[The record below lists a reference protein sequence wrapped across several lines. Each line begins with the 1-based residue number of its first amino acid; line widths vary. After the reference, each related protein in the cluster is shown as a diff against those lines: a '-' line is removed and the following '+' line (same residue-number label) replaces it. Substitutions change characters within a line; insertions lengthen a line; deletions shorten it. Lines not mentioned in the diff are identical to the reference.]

1 MTTSKRS
8 RWIVPLVAI
17 IAALATG
24 AASGLLV
31 VLKGEQIGQSSHDH
45 WLGNRGVGST
55 RADPWTRAIIA
66 RIGLLALNRSETI
79 YFTRY
84 RDSEGRAFRADC
96 AYEISG
102 TDLPARWWSVTLYG
116 ADDFLPPNDDG
127 AFSIDAT
134 RTLRDAS
141 GRWRARISTNRDGA
155 QNWIS
160 SRAADSFDLSLRL
173 YNPTPGALADETMI
187 PFPTVT
193 RLSCEGD
200 ER

>member
-1 MTTSKRS
+1 MTTGKPF
-8 RWIVPLVAI
+8 RWIVPLLAI
-17 IAALATG
+17 VIALTLG

-31 VLKGEQIGQSSHDH
+31 VMKGEQIGQSSHDH

-96 AYEISG
+96 IYELSG
-102 TDLPARWWSVTLYG
+102 ADLPARWWSVTLYG

-127 AFSIDAT
+127 AYSIDRT
-134 RTLRDAS
+134 RTIRDAS
-141 GRWRARISTNRDGA
+141 GRWRARIAMTRDGA
-155 QNWIS
+155 PNWIS
-160 SRAADSFDLSLRL
+160 SREADGFDLSLRL
-173 YNPTPGALADETMI
+173 YNPSPGALADEATI
-187 PFPTVT
+187 PFPAVT

-200 ER
+200 EL

>member
-1 MTTSKRS
+1 MTTRKLS
-8 RWIVPLVAI
+8 RWIVPGLAI
-17 IAALATG
+17 IVALGLG
-24 AASGLLV
+24 AASGMLIILQ
-31 VLKGEQIGQSSHDH
+31 GEQIGQSSHDH

-84 RDSEGRAFRADC
+84 RDGEGRAFRADC
-96 AYEISG
+96 TYELTG
-102 TDLPARWWSVTLYG
+102 TELPARWWSVTLYG
-116 ADDFLPPNDDG
+116 EDDFLSLNDDG

-134 RTLRDAS
+134 RTTREAS
-141 GRWRARISTNRDGA
+141 GRWRARVSPSRDGRP
-155 QNWIS
+155 NWIS
-160 SRAADSFDLSLRL
+160 SRAADGFDLSLRL
-173 YNPTPGALADETMI
+173 YNPTPGALADEKRI

-200 ER
+200 KR